1 MRALAGGGNYSQVN
15 SIARMLSLAN
25 CQAHPTELLMTERE
39 KEPVVV

>member
-15 SIARMLSLAN
+15 SIALILSLAN
-25 CQAHPTELLMTERE
+25 YQAHPTELLTAERE